1 MCIRNILY
9 IFRLLMYKVDMHVYF
24 QMNINKNV
32 KGLSIQ
38 SGELCIIQIDYEDN
52 DIRTVTNVEI
62 QNLKVLG
69 YN

>member
-1 MCIRNILY
+1 
-9 IFRLLMYKVDMHVYF
+9 
-24 QMNINKNV
+24 MNITKNV

-38 SGELCIIQIDYEDN
+38 SGELFILKVDYEGN